1 MRRRKSVLL
10 ATVLTLSTATPVA
23 AASPADAPTSTVPA
37 CAWEPL
43 GYQTSHVA
51 YPDTNARY

>member
-10 ATVLTLSTATPVA
+10 ATVLALSAATPVA
-23 AASPADAPTSTVPA
+23 AASPAEAPTPTVPA

-43 GYQTSHVA
+43 GDQTSNVA